1 MTFFIQLRTKIRH
14 FIITREE
21 WVVRLLR
28 FAIMLA
34 VLLVMNRCFGYQK
47 ILNHWWISVGL
58 AGISALLP
66 LAGSTFIVIFVGLM
80 HMMTL
85 STDVAVVALVLLAI
99 SYAVAAYFR
108 ADDTYNMVVIPTCR
122 YLNIPFV
129 VPMVSGL
136 MRSIHELPTIICGS
150 IFSYYLKVVV
160 ENASSFL
167 DPNTDLGAAELL
179 QNQMLNN
186 GMFYIYL
193 VAMTVMFLVVYFIRT
208 KGMEHAWLVAVLSGV
223 VTEFVLML
231 AGVLF
236 VGNRDDI
243 MLLVIGNV
251 VTLVVGLLLVFF
263 ARGFDYSRTEHVQFE
278 DDEYYYYVTAVPKVH
293 ITASDKEI
301 KRITSET
308 TTLPVQDLGMMQ
320 EEVQQKDE

>member
-1 MTFFIQLRTKIRH
+1 
-14 FIITREE
+14 
-21 WVVRLLR
+21 
-28 FAIMLA
+28 
-34 VLLVMNRCFGYQK
+34 
-47 ILNHWWISVGL
+47 
-58 AGISALLP
+58 
-66 LAGSTFIVIFVGLM
+66 
-80 HMMTL
+80 
-85 STDVAVVALVLLAI
+85 
-99 SYAVAAYFR
+99 
-108 ADDTYNMVVIPTCR
+108 
-122 YLNIPFV
+122 
-129 VPMVSGL
+129 
-136 MRSIHELPTIICGS
+136 
-150 IFSYYLKVVV
+150 
-160 ENASSFL
+160 
-167 DPNTDLGAAELL
+167 
-179 QNQMLNN
+179 
-186 GMFYIYL
+186 
-193 VAMTVMFLVVYFIRT
+193 
-208 KGMEHAWLVAVLSGV
+208 
-223 VTEFVLML
+223 ML